1 MDMRNKMK
9 LITLFVIWFSSVVV
23 NARQLSPTEAQAIAK
38 GIVKKNVSLSGT
50 SKSLKASGS
59 IQGSTASSAV
69 YVFNADDGKGF
80 AVIAGDDRVPSVLA
94 YSDKSSFDMSN
105 APEGAKW
112 MIGLYERMIEHMTS
126 TMRDNTPAFNKSAIK
141 SRQAVE
147 PLIKTQWNQAEPYNN
162 MCPVIG
168 GSKTLTGCVATAM
181 AQLLNYT
188 KEATVT
194 NTVEAYT
201 TRTNNI
207 AMPELAPRS
216 WNWSQMDDA
225 EIASLMLY
233 CGQSVHMDYGI
244 YESGAYMEE
253 VAGALNR
260 TFNSPRDYYLL
271 SRSSYSDAHWED
283 MMHGELDA
291 GNPLIYSGISSD
303 KSAHCFVVD
312 GYSGGLFHVNWGW
325 GGSSDGYY
333 SFYLL
338 DGDASAPYIL
348 NQSMVTFR
356 NDEPG
361 DANPDYGVTIDG
373 VNYSLRITSDGE
385 HIATVIPL
393 KGGAKYSGEVIIPEH
408 VQWEG
413 AEYIVRVFGSGAF
426 VGCKDMTAIYIPS
439 TIVEQAWSIFDGCE
453 NLNKVYIDD
462 LEAFINLEVGGWWTG
477 SPLWND
483 ADLYIKGQLVTELVI
498 PEGVTSLGYCKFAH
512 CQSIERVILPS
523 SLRTLGQYSFCACSN
538 LKDVKIVE
546 PSVTWVDFGAFQY
559 CTGLREITLPS
570 TLEKVLSVAFDGCY
584 NLYKIK
590 CNAQNPPKDT
600 DGEFM
605 GWYAG
610 FAKTTLY
617 VPDGSIDKYKSDE
630 KWGWFDNIF
639 PVSQEKTCPQIER
652 VSLGDFD
659 YELNIDEATA
669 DVVECRNNNIV
680 VVPAS
685 IQHDG
690 KVYQVKSIGCETF
703 YGHYNG
709 TAGESLE
716 ITVSPGIEKLGM
728 SSFRMCSYDELKL
741 PLTLKRIGHM
751 AFQNGFEGD
760 YGPNNKTLE
769 LPASVESI
777 GREALANVN
786 LNDLYVLSPNPP
798 AVENNT
804 FYESQYDK
812 MKLHIPAGSK
822 KKYASH
828 PVWSKFSHIEVIG
841 GDNESADYDVS
852 INAEVMGRSSIKA
865 GKMPL
870 IAGGTIRNNG
880 LLPVDKVLLKW
891 SVEGETAKGEKEF
904 AVNLEPDHT
913 FTFKESIMIP
923 VLSSAGAHNLNIEVS
938 IVGNVDSDMSDNN
951 ATLAFE
957 TFDKGYYRVSLIEE
971 FSSEYCPVSRAYL
984 PLVQK
989 GLQDSGW
996 EDFAAVVTHHCGYEP
1011 DFLTLTEDYIWLYG
1025 GWGSYTPAWSL
1036 NRCNIDGDAPVLGV
1050 GDFTLISNYITSA
1063 QSDLCSA
1070 VIGVNLE
1077 IKDGVAV
1084 VKTAVEKEA
1093 GFNVS
1098 DGYDYITVMLLE
1110 DSIPSQTDPEN
1121 YIFNNVPR
1129 HIFTGHWGDD
1139 VIWKGDICGRRYSV
1153 SLSSDWNV
1161 NNLKAVAFLHRYNPY
1176 NVNNCQ
1182 VYTAGSSALPQYGS
1196 KFDDSVYEE
1205 YVPKKSQSISWE
1217 EESYD
1222 LTTNVAVKLHAVASS
1237 GLPVAYV
1244 IESGD
1249 ADILFDEL
1257 TPKADDYIVV
1267 RAEQSGNNEYKAAE
1281 PVTRSFNSFTAIE
1294 SILMDNNGELA
1305 IYTLQGIRI
1314 YTNIKDLHPGMYI
1327 INGKKVMIK

>member
-1 MDMRNKMK
+1 
-9 LITLFVIWFSSVVV
+9 
-23 NARQLSPTEAQAIAK
+23 
-38 GIVKKNVSLSGT
+38 
-50 SKSLKASGS
+50 
-59 IQGSTASSAV
+59 
-69 YVFNADDGKGF
+69 
-80 AVIAGDDRVPSVLA
+80 
-94 YSDKSSFDMSN
+94 
-105 APEGAKW
+105 
-112 MIGLYERMIEHMTS
+112 
-126 TMRDNTPAFNKSAIK
+126 
-141 SRQAVE
+141 
-147 PLIKTQWNQAEPYNN
+147 
-162 MCPVIG
+162 
-168 GSKTLTGCVATAM
+168 
-181 AQLLNYT
+181 
-188 KEATVT
+188 
-194 NTVEAYT
+194 
-201 TRTNNI
+201 
-207 AMPELAPRS
+207 MPELAPRS
-216 WNWSQMDDA
+216 WNWEQMDDD

-233 CGQSVHMDYGI
+233 CGQAVHMDYGL
-244 YESGAYMEE
+244 YESGAYMDE

-283 MMHGELDA
+283 MMHEELDA
-291 GNPLIYSGISSD
+291 GNPLIYSGISESN
-303 KSAHCFVVD
+303 SAHCFVVD
-312 GYSGGLFHVNWGW
+312 GYSDGLFHVNWGW
-325 GGSSDGYY
+325 GGASDGYY

-348 NQSMVTFR
+348 NQSMVTYR
-356 NDEPG
+356 NDGPS

-373 VNYSLRITSDGE
+373 VNYSLRINYDGE

-408 VQWEG
+408 IQWEG
-413 AEYIVRVFGSGAF
+413 ADYTVRVLGSGAF
-426 VGCKDMTAIYIPS
+426 VGCIDMTALHIPA

-453 NLNKVYIDD
+453 NLKKVYIDD
-462 LEAFINLEVGGWWTG
+462 LEAFIKLDVGGWWTG
-477 SPLWND
+477 SPLWYD
-483 ADLYIKGQLVTELVI
+483 ANLYLKGQLVTELVI
-498 PEGVTSLGYCKFAH
+498 PEGVTVLGYCKFAH
-512 CQSIERVILPS
+512 CQSIEKVILPS
-523 SLRTLGQYSFCACSN
+523 SLRTIGQYAFCACSN
-538 LKDVKIVE
+538 LKDVKIVD
-546 PSVTWVDFGAFQY
+546 PSVTWVDLGAFQY

-570 TLEKVLSVAFDGCY
+570 TLDKVLYIAFDGCD

-617 VPDGSIDKYKSDE
+617 VPDESIDKYKADE
-630 KWGWFDNIF
+630 KWGWFDKIF
-639 PVSQEKTCPQIER
+639 PISQEKTCPQIER

-669 DVVECRNNNIV
+669 DVVACRNNNIV

-690 KVYQVKSIGCETF
+690 KVYQVKSIEVETF

-709 TAGESLE
+709 AAGESFE
-716 ITVSPGIEKLGM
+716 ITVSPGIERLGM
-728 SSFRMCSYDELKL
+728 SSFRHCAYDELKL
-741 PLTLKRIGHM
+741 PSTLKRIGHM
-751 AFQNGFEGD
+751 AFQTDFDGGLM
-760 YGPNNKTLE
+760 PNKKTLE

-786 LNDLYVLSPNPP
+786 LDDLYVLSPNPP

-828 PVWSKFSHIEVIG
+828 PIWSKFSHIEVIG
-841 GDNESADYDVS
+841 GDNESSDYDISLNTEIV
-852 INAEVMGRSSIKA
+852 GRSSIKT

-870 IAGGTIRNNG
+870 TISGSIRNNG
-880 LLPVDKVLLKW
+880 LLPVDKVLLRW
-891 SVEGETAKGEKEF
+891 TVEGETAKGETEYTI
-904 AVNLEPDHT
+904 NLEPDHT
-913 FTFKESIMIP
+913 FTFNDPIMIP
-923 VLSSAGAHNLNIEVS
+923 VLPSEGKYNLNIEAS
-938 IVGNVDSDMSDNN
+938 IVGNEDGDMSDNN

-971 FSSEYCPVSRAYL
+971 FCSEYCPFSRAYL

-996 EDFAAVVTHHCGYEP
+996 ENFAAVVTHHCGYEP

-1036 NRCNIDGDAPVLGV
+1036 NRCNIDGDAPVLGI
-1050 GDFTLISNYITSA
+1050 GDYTSISNYITSA

-1077 IKDGVAV
+1077 IQDGVAV
-1084 VKTAVEKEA
+1084 VKTAIEKEVD
-1093 GFNVS
+1093 FNVN
-1098 DGYDYITVMLLE
+1098 DGYDYMTVMLLE

-1139 VIWKGDICGRRYSV
+1139 VIWKGDVCGRRYSV

-1161 NNLKAVAFLHRYNPY
+1161 NNLKAVAFLHRYNPDD
-1176 NVNNCQ
+1176 VNNCQ
-1182 VYTAGSSALPQYGS
+1182 VYTSGSSALPQYVTV
-1196 KFDDSVYEE
+1196 FDDSVYEE
-1205 YVPKKSQSISWE
+1205 YVEKKSQSIAWE
-1217 EESYD
+1217 EESYTIITD
-1222 LTTNVAVKLHAVASS
+1222 VPVKLHAVASS
-1237 GLPVAYV
+1237 GLPVTYV
-1244 IESGD
+1244 VEYGE
-1249 ADILFDEL
+1249 AELQADEL
-1257 TPKADDYIVV
+1257 TPKDEGEIIV
-1267 RAEQSGNNEYKAAE
+1267 RAEQKGNNEYKVAQ
-1281 PVTRSFNSFTAIE
+1281 PVVRNFNSLATAIE
-1294 SILMDNNGELA
+1294 SIFMDNGDELE
-1305 IYTLQGIRI
+1305 IYTLQGIRVKA
-1314 YTNIKDLHPGMYI
+1314 NVNELKQGMYI
-1327 INGKKVMIK
+1327 INGKKVMIKKVSQPVGRIK